1 MTMQYTTELPLE
13 RTILCHTL
21 HSKNQSD
28 QFGFVQPV
36 AEIIDGQ
43 LVPIQRAHFCSTM
56 KVFITSHYDD
66 LERAYPDRKL
76 FQLCIRISDKNS
88 DNVVPE
94 LACKYVASAA
104 EASPIKPKDYFEVLY
119 LSLPPANSRI
129 LMPDELPG
137 TTYIFINDS
146 NSTYGPFKW
155 TRINR
160 EQTQAEIA
168 IDFPDAPLPNV
179 NLAQYQTYTLD
190 TEKVE
195 AAITKAFVNDRHFLQ
210 GLTVLHGAGYL
221 DYASDDE
228 VLRYCAKIA
237 GDQGLRIL
245 ERARVDALV
254 AHVRRNPKLSHDFN
268 RNRLSR
274 MAEIT
279 ELTQSVRE
287 DVSKAMA
294 TFLNSDYGRP
304 IVQNYIEQN
313 ESAFVD
319 KLRKERAEQI
329 NQELSELVS
338 EVSKA
343 EFRIAE
349 LNDKKAALNDDIQ
362 RLNAEREKGADLS
375 QVYAQSDEALRTKRA
390 ELEEIERKI
399 KALAEMHKLALNVDE
414 IKKEISYQERRR
426 EDEKGRTEQAEA
438 ITRGIVATMTEKN
451 SELQK
456 RMAELKPFVE
466 AINGSFSS
474 PAPIQEDVVV
484 VTRSLAAGSSTSRQK
499 EVVLAVQAALA
510 AQGRHLQEH
519 EMANL
524 LITLQQSF
532 LTIFAGLP
540 GTGKTSLAR
549 LIADAQNIS
558 PRLRE
563 VAVSRGW
570 TSQKDLIGYYNPLTS
585 RFQPAGTGM
594 YSFLKA
600 IGNETGA
607 DHAMAYILLDEANL
621 SPIEHYWSAF
631 MGLTDHDG
639 DRKIILGDE
648 MVHIPDNL
656 RFIATINYDGTTEP
670 LSARLINRAP
680 IIVLDTPVDMN
691 NAKAV
696 YESIDSILPI
706 PASQMK
712 ELFGLA
718 LHTSE
723 LDGNERSIYEQ
734 IKKILLDNDPNLG
747 RPLAISPRKEKAIQ
761 HYCAKARILM
771 NIDYD
776 MMALDFAV
784 QQHILPLIQGN
795 GARFAKRLDALL
807 SILINHD
814 LPKSAGV
821 LQRMIA
827 FGEADLQ
834 TYDFF
839 CW

>member
-1 MTMQYTTELPLE
+1 MQYDTELPLE
-13 RTILCHTL
+13 RSIICHTL
-21 HSKNQSD
+21 HRKNQSD
-28 QFGFVQPV
+28 QFGFVLPV
-36 AEIIDGQ
+36 AEFNNGQ
-43 LVPIQRAHFCSTM
+43 LVPIRRDDFCSTM
-56 KVFITSHYDD
+56 KVFITSHYED

-76 FQLCIRISDKNS
+76 FQLGIRITGKNS

-104 EASPIKPKDYFEVLY
+104 EAMPIKPKDVFEVLH

-129 LMPDELPG
+129 LVPDEIPG
-137 TTYIFINDS
+137 TAYIFVNDGS
-146 NSTYGPFKW
+146 TTYGPFKW
-155 TRINR
+155 KRVNR
-160 EQTQAEIA
+160 EQDQTAIE
-168 IDFPDAPLPNV
+168 IDFLDAPLPSV
-179 NLAQYQTYTLD
+179 SLAQYQTYM
-190 TEKVE
+190 VE
-195 AAITKAFVNDRHFLQ
+195 ASKVDSAVIKALNNDREFLQ
-210 GLTVLHGAGYL
+210 GLSVLHGAAYL

-237 GDQGLRIL
+237 GDQGLRIV
-245 ERARVDALV
+245 ERSRVDTLV
-254 AHVRRNPKLSHDFN
+254 TLVRRNPKLDNDFN
-268 RNRLSR
+268 RARLAR

-279 ELTQSVRE
+279 ELTQAVRD
-287 DVSKAMA
+287 DVSKSMA
-294 TFLNSDYGRP
+294 AFLNSDYGRP
-304 IVQNYIEQN
+304 IVQNFIEQN
-313 ESAFVD
+313 EGAFVD

-329 NQELSELVS
+329 NIELADQLS

-343 EFRIAE
+343 ESRIAE
-349 LNDKKAALNDDIQ
+349 LNDKKTSLNEDIQ
-362 RLNAEREKGADLS
+362 RLSAEREKGADLT
-375 QVYAQSDEALRTKRA
+375 QVYAQSDDALRAKRA
-390 ELEEIERKI
+390 ELEEIEAKI
-399 KALAEMHKLALNVDE
+399 ESLAEMHRLVLNVDE
-414 IKKEISYQERRR
+414 IRKEISYQERKR
-426 EDEKGRTEQAEA
+426 EEEKGRAEQAEA

-474 PAPIQEDVVV
+474 QPTIPEDLAV
-484 VTRSLAAGSSTSRQK
+484 VTRDLAAGSTTNRQK
-499 EVVLAVQAALA
+499 EVVLAVQASLA
-510 AQGRHLQEH
+510 SQGRHLKEH
-519 EMANL
+519 EIANL

-549 LIADAQNIS
+549 LVAVAQNINS
-558 PRLRE
+558 RLRE

-600 IGNETGA
+600 LGSETEL
-607 DHAMAYILLDEANL
+607 DRAMAYILLDEANL

-631 MGLTDHDG
+631 MGLTDHEG
-639 DRKIILGDE
+639 DRRIILGNE
-648 MVHIPDNL
+648 TVQIPENL

-670 LSARLINRAP
+670 LSPRLINRAP
-680 IIVLDTPVDMN
+680 IIVLDSPANMN
-691 NAKAV
+691 NVRAV
-696 YESIDSILPI
+696 QEAANTILPI
-706 PASQMK
+706 SARQMN
-712 ELFGLA
+712 ELFGL
-718 LHTSE
+718 LPHTPD
-723 LDGNERSIYEQ
+723 LDGGERSIYEQ
-734 IKKILLDNDPNLG
+734 IKKILFDSDPNLG
-747 RPLAISPRKEKAIQ
+747 RPVVISPRKENAIQ
-761 HYCAKARILM
+761 QYCAKARILM

-795 GARFAKRLDALL
+795 GPRFAKRLDALR

-814 LPKSAGV
+814 LPESADV
-821 LQRMIA
+821 LQRMIT

>member
-1 MTMQYTTELPLE
+1 MQYDPELPLE

-21 HSKNQSD
+21 HRKNQSD
-28 QFGFVQPV
+28 QFGFVQPI

-43 LVPIQRAHFCSTM
+43 LHPIQRSNFCSTL
-56 KVFITSHYDD
+56 KVFITSHYED
-66 LERAYPDRKL
+66 LEKSYPDRKV
-76 FQLCIRISDKNS
+76 FQLSIRISERNS
-88 DNVVPE
+88 ENVIPE
-94 LACKYVASAA
+94 LACKYVSSAM
-104 EASPIKPKDYFEVLY
+104 EASPIKPKDYFEVLHQP
-119 LSLPPANSRI
+119 LPPANSRI
-129 LMPDELPG
+129 VVPEDLPG
-137 TTYIFINDS
+137 TTYVFIHDGTS
-146 NSTYGPFKW
+146 VYGPFKW
-155 TRINR
+155 SNVGR
-160 EQTQAEIA
+160 EQAQIA
-168 IDFPDAPLPNV
+168 IEIDFLDAPLPNV
-179 NLAQYQTYTLD
+179 NLAQYQTYTID
-190 TEKVE
+190 PAKINASGVT
-195 AAITKAFVNDRHFLQ
+195 APINSRMFLQ
-210 GLTVLHGAGYL
+210 GLSILHGAHYL

-245 ERARVDALV
+245 ERSRVDALV
-254 AHVRRNPKLSHDFN
+254 AQVRRNPKLDNEFV
-268 RNRLSR
+268 RNRLGR

-279 ELTQSVRE
+279 ELTQSIRD
-287 DVSKAMA
+287 DVAKAMA
-294 TFLNSDYGRP
+294 SFLSSDYGRP
-304 IVQNYIEQN
+304 IVQNFIELN
-313 ESAFVD
+313 EGIFID
-319 KLRKERAEQI
+319 KLRKEKEDLI
-329 NQELSELVS
+329 NQELAEQLS

-343 EFRIAE
+343 ELRIAE
-349 LNDKKAALNDDIQ
+349 LNDKKASLNDDIQ
-362 RLNAEREKGADLS
+362 RLGAEREKGADLS
-375 QVYAQSDEALRTKRA
+375 LIYAQSDEALRTKRG
-390 ELEEIERKI
+390 ELEEIDAKI
-399 KALAEMHKLALNVDE
+399 KSLAERHRLVLRIDDLHADIRSLE
-414 IKKEISYQERRR
+414 RQKKDADDRA
-426 EDEKGRTEQAEA
+426 EQAQE

-451 SELQK
+451 SDLQK
-456 RMAELKPFVE
+456 RMAELRPFVE

-474 PAPIQEDVVV
+474 KTLVQEDVTVA
-484 VTRSLAAGSSTSRQK
+484 TCDLPAGSATSRQK
-499 EVVLAVQAALA
+499 EVVLAVQAELTL
-510 AQGRHLQEH
+510 QGRHLQEH
-519 EMANL
+519 EVANL

-549 LIADAQNIS
+549 LLADAQNIS

-585 RFQPAGTGM
+585 RFQPASTGM

-600 IGNETGA
+600 IGSETNL
-607 DHAMAYILLDEANL
+607 DRAMAYILLDEANL

-631 MGLTDHDG
+631 MGLTDHNS

-680 IIVLDTPVDMN
+680 IIVLDTPSDLISSKVIQKTLDT
-691 NAKAV
+691 
-696 YESIDSILPI
+696 ILPI

-712 ELFGLA
+712 ALFGLA
-718 LHTSE
+718 PSTPE

-734 IKKILLDNDPNLG
+734 IKKILLDNDPSYG
-747 RPLAISPRKEKAIQ
+747 RPVAISPRKENAIQ
-761 HYCAKARILM
+761 QYCAKARILM

-784 QQHILPLIQGN
+784 RQHILPLIQGT
-795 GARFAKRLDALL
+795 GPRFAKRLDALR

-814 LPKSAGV
+814 LPESAKV
-821 LQRMIA
+821 LQRMIT

>member
-1 MTMQYTTELPLE
+1 MQYATELPLE

-36 AEIIDGQ
+36 AEIINGQ
-43 LVPIQRAHFCSTM
+43 LVPIHRTHFCSTM
-56 KVFITSHYDD
+56 KVFITSHYED
-66 LERAYPDRKL
+66 LEKAYPDRKL
-76 FQLCIRISDKNS
+76 FQLRIRISERNS

-104 EASPIKPKDYFEVLY
+104 EASPIKPKDYFEVLN
-119 LSLPPANSRI
+119 LPLPPANSRI
-129 LMPDELPG
+129 LVPDELPG
-137 TTYIFINDS
+137 TAYIFIND
-146 NSTYGPFKW
+146 NTSTYGPFKW
-155 TRINR
+155 TRVNR
-160 EQTQAEIA
+160 EQTQLAME

-179 NLAQYQTYTLD
+179 SLAQYQTYKLD
-190 TEKVE
+190 SGKVN
-195 AAITKAFVNDRHFLQ
+195 ALITKALVNDRHFLQ
-210 GLTVLHGAGYL
+210 GLTVLQGAGYL

-237 GDQGLRIL
+237 ADQGLRIL
-245 ERARVDALV
+245 ERARVDTLV
-254 AHVRRNPKLSHDFN
+254 AHVRRNPKLDNDFN
-268 RNRLSR
+268 RNRLNR

-287 DVSKAMA
+287 DVSKAMGA
-294 TFLNSDYGRP
+294 FLNSDYGRL
-304 IVQNYIEQN
+304 IVLNYIEQN
-313 ESAFVD
+313 ESAFVE

-329 NQELSELVS
+329 NQELSEQLA

-343 EFRIAE
+343 ELRIAE
-349 LNDKKAALNDDIQ
+349 LNDKKTKLNDDIQ

-390 ELEEIERKI
+390 ELEEIEGKI
-399 KALAEMHKLALNVDE
+399 KSLAEMHRLVLNVDE
-414 IKKEISYQERRR
+414 IKKEINYQERKR
-426 EDEKGRTEQAEA
+426 EDEKGRAEQAEA
-438 ITRGIVATMTEKN
+438 ITRGILATMTEKN

-474 PAPIQEDVVV
+474 QAPIQEDVTVA
-484 VTRSLAAGSSTSRQK
+484 TRDLAAGSSTNRQK
-499 EVVLAVQAALA
+499 EVVRAVQAALA

-519 EMANL
+519 ETANL

-549 LIADAQNIS
+549 LMADAQNIT

-594 YSFLKA
+594 YSFIKA

-607 DHAMAYILLDEANL
+607 DRAMAYILLDEANL

-639 DRKIILGDE
+639 DRKIILGNE
-648 MVHIPDNL
+648 TVQIPDNL

-670 LSARLINRAP
+670 LSPRLINRAP
-680 IIVLDTPVDMN
+680 IIVLDSPADMN
-691 NAKAV
+691 NANALHQ
-696 YESIDSILPI
+696 SIETILPI
-706 PASQMK
+706 PATQMK

-718 LHTSE
+718 PHTPE

-734 IKKILLDNDPNLG
+734 IKKILLDNDPTLG
-747 RPLAISPRKEKAIQ
+747 RPVAISPRKENAIQ
-761 HYCAKARILM
+761 QYCAKARILM

-795 GARFAKRLDALL
+795 GARFAKRLDALR

-814 LPKSAGV
+814 LPESANV
-821 LQRMIA
+821 LHRMIA

>member
-1 MTMQYTTELPLE
+1 MQYDTELPPE

-43 LVPIQRAHFCSTM
+43 LAPIHRESFCSTL
-56 KVFITSHYDD
+56 KVFITSHYED

-76 FQLCIRISDKNS
+76 FQLGIRISGKNS

-119 LSLPPANSRI
+119 LPLPPANSRT

-137 TTYIFINDS
+137 TVYIFISDS
-146 NSTYGPFKW
+146 NATYGPFKW
-155 TRINR
+155 TRVNR
-160 EQTQAEIA
+160 EQTQLAIE

-179 NLAQYQTYTLD
+179 SLAQYQTYTLD
-190 TEKVE
+190 SGKVTST
-195 AAITKAFVNDRHFLQ
+195 ITKALVNDRRFLQ
-210 GLTVLHGAGYL
+210 GLTVLQGAGYL

-254 AHVRRNPKLSHDFN
+254 AHVRRNPKLDNDFN

-287 DVSKAMA
+287 DVSKAMGA
-294 TFLNSDYGRP
+294 FLNSDYGRP

-329 NQELSELVS
+329 NLELSEHLS

-343 EFRIAE
+343 ESRIAE
-349 LNDKKAALNDDIQ
+349 LNDKKTALNDDIQ
-362 RLNAEREKGADLS
+362 RLSAERDKGADLS

-390 ELEEIERKI
+390 ELEEIDGKI
-399 KALAEMHKLALNVDE
+399 RSLAAMHNLVLNVDE
-414 IKKEISYQERRR
+414 IKKEISYQERKR

-451 SELQK
+451 SELQR
-456 RMAELKPFVE
+456 RMADLKPFVD

-474 PAPIQEDVVV
+474 VDPIQEYVAVA
-484 VTRSLAAGSSTSRQK
+484 THNLAAGSTTSRQK
-499 EVVLAVQAALA
+499 EVVQAVQAALA
-510 AQGRHLQEH
+510 AEGRHLQEH
-519 EMANL
+519 ETANL

-549 LIADAQNIS
+549 LMADAQNIT

-585 RFQPAGTGM
+585 RFQQAGTGM

-600 IGNETGA
+600 IGNETGV
-607 DHAMAYILLDEANL
+607 DLAMAYILLDEANL

-631 MGLTDHDG
+631 MGLTDHHG
-639 DRKIILGDE
+639 DRKIILGNE
-648 MVHIPDNL
+648 VVQIPDNL

-680 IIVLDTPVDMN
+680 IIVLDTPADMN

-696 YESIDSILPI
+696 HKAIETILPI
-706 PASQMK
+706 PSNQMND
-712 ELFGLA
+712 LFGLTT
-718 LHTSE
+718 HTPE

-734 IKKILLDNDPNLG
+734 IKKILIDSDPTLG
-747 RPLAISPRKEKAIQ
+747 RPVAISPRKENAIHQ
-761 HYCAKARILM
+761 YCAKARILM

-795 GARFAKRLDALL
+795 GARFAKRLDALR
-807 SILINHD
+807 SILLNHD
-814 LPKSAGV
+814 LPVSAGV